1 MDTKLLRQKILDLAI
16 RGKLVPQDPNDEPA
30 SVLLERIKAEKE
42 QLIKEGKIKRSKKT
56 ATTSD
61 SRHYPFDLPSG
72 WVWCRLGEINDIA
85 RGGSPRP
92 IKNYITDDSNG
103 VNWIKIGDTTKN
115 SKYIETVKEKIR
127 IEGVRKSRKVFKGDF
142 LLTNSMSFGRP
153 YILKVDG
160 CIHDGWLVISPYGN
174 AYTTDF
180 LYYLL
185 SSNFAYEQFSD
196 VASGGVVTNLNSDKV
211 ADTFFPLPP
220 ISEQERI
227 VKDIENMF
235 SIIDMIEANS
245 TDLLSLIKYAKNKI
259 LDLAIHGK
267 LVPQDPTDEPA
278 SELLKRV
285 NPSAE
290 ITCDNEHYPQ
300 LPNGWILLKGKYVF
314 NPLKS
319 TKPKTDIFKYIDID
333 SIDNKKQCV
342 RQIKKLAASTAPSR
356 ASRYT
361 RKGDVLFAMV
371 RPYLK
376 NIAIVPESDCIAST
390 GFYIC
395 SSNGIITT
403 DYCYYL
409 MSSDYVINGL
419 NQYMKGD
426 NSPSISKND
435 IENWEFPIPPINE
448 QIRITES
455 IKILFSKIDNIAENL

>member
-1 MDTKLLRQKILDLAI
+1 M
-16 RGKLVPQDPNDEPA
+16 
-30 SVLLERIKAEKE
+30 
-42 QLIKEGKIKRSKKT
+42 
-56 ATTSD
+56 
-61 SRHYPFDLPSG
+61 
-72 WVWCRLGEINDIA
+72 
-85 RGGSPRP
+85 
-92 IKNYITDDSNG
+92 
-103 VNWIKIGDTTKN
+103 
-115 SKYIETVKEKIR
+115 
-127 IEGVRKSRKVFKGDF
+127 
-142 LLTNSMSFGRP
+142 
-153 YILKVDG
+153 
-160 CIHDGWLVISPYGN
+160 
-174 AYTTDF
+174 
-180 LYYLL
+180 
-185 SSNFAYEQFSD
+185 
-196 VASGGVVTNLNSDKV
+196 
-211 ADTFFPLPP
+211 
-220 ISEQERI
+220 
-227 VKDIENMF
+227 
-235 SIIDMIEANS
+235 
-245 TDLLSLIKYAKNKI
+245 
-259 LDLAIHGK
+259 
-267 LVPQDPTDEPA
+267 
-278 SELLKRV
+278 
-285 NPSAE
+285 
-290 ITCDNEHYPQ
+290 
-300 LPNGWILLKGKYVF
+300 PNGWILLKGKYVF

-319 TKPKTDIFKYIDID
+319 TNPKTDIFKYIDIY

>member
-30 SVLLERIKAEKE
+30 SVLLERINAEKE
-42 QLIKEGKIKRSKKT
+42 RLIKEGKIKRSKKT

-61 SRHYPFDLPSG
+61 SRHYPFELPSG
-72 WVWCRLGEINDIA
+72 WVWTTIEEISESNIGLTYKPSEISEKGIPVYRSNNIQDRKICLDNLVRVQSTILPKQYLNEGDLLICARNGSRNLVGKCALITELYEPTSFGAFMAVCRSTFNPWIFIVLN
-85 RGGSPRP
+85 S
-92 IKNYITDDSNG
+92 NYFNQYLNDSNSTAINQ
-103 VNWIKIGDTTKN
+103 VTQK
-115 SKYIETVKEKIR
+115 
-127 IEGVRKSRKVFKGDF
+127 
-142 LLTNSMSFGRP
+142 M
-153 YILKVDG
+153 
-160 CIHDGWLVISPYGN
+160 
-174 AYTTDF
+174 
-180 LYYLL
+180 LL
-185 SSNFAYEQFSD
+185 SFQI
-196 VASGGVVTNLNSDKV
+196 
-211 ADTFFPLPP
+211 PLPP
-220 ISEQERI
+220 IQQQKRI
-227 VKDIENMF
+227 VTEIEKWFSWIDIIENGKV
-235 SIIDMIEANS
+235 
-245 TDLLSLIKYAKNKI
+245 DLQTTIKQAKNKI

-267 LVPQDPTDEPA
+267 LVPQDPADEPA

-290 ITCDNEHYPQ
+290 ITCDNEHYPH

-376 NIAIVPESDCIAST
+376 NIAIVSESDCIAST

>member
-61 SRHYPFDLPSG
+61 SRHYPFELPSG
-72 WVWCRLGEINDIA
+72 WVWATIEEIAESNIGLTYKPSDISEEGIPVYRSNNIQDRKICLDNLVRVQSTILPKQYLNEGDLLICARNGSRNLVGKCALITELYEPTSFGAFMAVCRSIFNPWIFIVLN
-85 RGGSPRP
+85 S
-92 IKNYITDDSNG
+92 NYFNQYLNDSNSTAINQ
-103 VNWIKIGDTTKN
+103 VTQK
-115 SKYIETVKEKIR
+115 
-127 IEGVRKSRKVFKGDF
+127 
-142 LLTNSMSFGRP
+142 M
-153 YILKVDG
+153 
-160 CIHDGWLVISPYGN
+160 
-174 AYTTDF
+174 
-180 LYYLL
+180 LL
-185 SSNFAYEQFSD
+185 SFQI
-196 VASGGVVTNLNSDKV
+196 
-211 ADTFFPLPP
+211 PLPP
-220 ISEQERI
+220 IKQQNRI
-227 VKDIENMF
+227 ITEIENWF
-235 SIIDMIEANS
+235 AVIDEIEKGKS
-245 TDLLSLIKYAKNKI
+245 TIEELISQTKAKI
-259 LDLAIHGK
+259 LNLAIHGK
-267 LVPQDPTDEPA
+267 LVPQDLADEPA

>member
-42 QLIKEGKIKRSKKT
+42 QLIKEGKIKPSKKT

-72 WVWCRLGEINDIA
+72 WVWTTLGELFTLQAGKNISAKEISIVQNKQNNYPCFGGNGIRGYVTSFNISGSHPIIGRQGALCGNINLATNEFYATEHAVVVDF
-85 RGGSPRP
+85 
-92 IKNYITDDSNG
+92 YCETDLM
-103 VNWIKIGDTTKN
+103 WCYYT
-115 SKYIETVKEKIR
+115 
-127 IEGVRKSRKVFKGDF
+127 
-142 LLTNSMSFGRP
+142 
-153 YILKVDG
+153 LKA
-160 CIHDGWLVISPYGN
+160 L
-174 AYTTDF
+174 
-180 LYYLL
+180 
-185 SSNFAYEQFSD
+185 
-196 VASGGVVTNLNSDKV
+196 NLNQYATATAQPGLAVKV
-211 ADTFFPLPP
+211 INEAFIPLPP
-220 ISEQERI
+220 YKEQRKISNAI
-227 VKDIENMF
+227 SHWF
-235 SIIDMIEANS
+235 
-245 TDLLSLIKYAKNKI
+245 SLIDDVNSSKVQLKNAISQVKSKI
-259 LDLAIHGK
+259 LNLAIHGK
-267 LVPQDPTDEPA
+267 LVSQDPADEPA

>member
-61 SRHYPFDLPSG
+61 SRHYPFELPSG
-72 WVWCRLGEINDIA
+72 WVWTTLGEISNYGLCSNVPVTEIDNNSWVLELEDLEKDSAKILKTIL
-85 RGGSPRP
+85 RGNRE
-92 IKNYITDDSNG
+92 ING
-103 VNWIKIGDTTKN
+103 VRHKFRKGEILYSKLRTYLNKVLVAPNDGFCTTEIIPFNTFADISNQYICHVLRSEYFLSYTHQCGYGVKMPRLSTGDACKAL
-115 SKYIETVKEKIR
+115 I
-127 IEGVRKSRKVFKGDF
+127 
-142 LLTNSMSFGRP
+142 
-153 YILKVDG
+153 
-160 CIHDGWLVISPYGN
+160 
-174 AYTTDF
+174 
-180 LYYLL
+180 
-185 SSNFAYEQFSD
+185 
-196 VASGGVVTNLNSDKV
+196 
-211 ADTFFPLPP
+211 PLPP
-220 ISEQERI
+220 INEQIKI
-227 VKDIENMF
+227 VQAIDCYFNLIEYIENDSKCL
-235 SIIDMIEANS
+235 SIA
-245 TDLLSLIKYAKNKI
+245 LKQAKNKI

-267 LVPQDPTDEPA
+267 LVPQHPADEPA
-278 SELLKRV
+278 IKLLKRV

-290 ITCDNEHYPQ
+290 ITCDIEHYPQ